1 MRWNQGARVGNV
13 AAGSPRASRTCTRV
27 SSGRNSTG
35 KQTVKVGAGAI
46 VGIAS
51 PSRCGDAKPRE
62 QRLCVAL
69 RGLWR
74 RRGLLRGREAE
85 DLCLELLDGELEV
98 GDAGGGQAF
107 VGARDKV
114 VNLGLVLL
122 EPRVDLVLVYAPGA
136 LGLGKD
142 EVEEKEEAEVAVE
155 GDP

>member
-1 MRWNQGARVGNV
+1 MRWDEGARVGNV
-13 AAGSPRASRTCTRV
+13 AASSPRTSRTCTRV
-27 SSGRNSTG
+27 GSSRDSTG
-35 KQTVKVGAGAI
+35 KQTVKVGAGAV

-69 RGLWR
+69 GGLWR
-74 RRGLLRGREAE
+74 RRGLLRGRKAK

-98 GDAGGGQAF
+98 GDSGGGQTF

-136 LGLGKD
+136 LCLR
-142 EVEEKEEAEVAVE
+142 
-155 GDP
+155 